1 VIPLWT
7 SDAPG
12 ARLARATL
20 VPLTLIYAGTMR
32 ARRWVY
38 RAGLRRRHRLARPAV
53 AVGGL
58 TVGGAGKTPLASWIA
73 RWYAQRG
80 ARPAVLL
87 RDYRGDEA
95 VVHRF
100 ALPEAIV
107 VATADRVQGAR
118 KAAAAGA
125 RVLVLDDAFQHL
137 RVRPDVSVVLVSV
150 ESFAASPLLL
160 PAGPWRERWDALR
173 DADLI
178 VLTAKTAGS
187 SAMAQAART
196 LRARAP
202 GLPVAVARLHLT
214 ALRGLRG
221 GAAASLRDL
230 AGRRVLAA
238 CGIADPSAF
247 AAQLRAA
254 GADVVLRAWRDHH
267 AFTDRDVARLR
278 REGQGVDHVV
288 VTMKDAVKLR
298 ARWPTDAPE
307 PLVAELGITWERGRA
322 AVDRALE
329 RCLGD
334 SSRRLR
340 RRADAGAAGVTT
352 ALARREP

>member
-1 VIPLWT
+1 V
-7 SDAPG
+7 
-12 ARLARATL
+12 
-20 VPLTLIYAGTMR
+20 
-32 ARRWVY
+32 
-38 RAGLRRRHRLARPAV
+38 
-53 AVGGL
+53 
-58 TVGGAGKTPLASWIA
+58 
-73 RWYAQRG
+73 
-80 ARPAVLL
+80 RPAVLL

-95 VVHRF
+95 AVHRF

-137 RVRPDVSVVLVSV
+137 RVRPDVSVVLVSA
-150 ESFAASPLLL
+150 ESLAASPSLL

-178 VLTAKTAGS
+178 VLSAKTAGS
-187 SAMAQAART
+187 SAMAEAART

-214 ALRGLRG
+214 GLRGLCG
-221 GAAASLRDL
+221 GAAASLGDL

-267 AFTDRDVARLR
+267 AFSDRDVAGLR
-278 REGQGVDHVV
+278 REAQGVDHVV

-298 ARWPTDAPE
+298 ARWPADAPE

-322 AVDRALE
+322 AVDRALQ

-334 SSRRLR
+334 SPRRVR
-340 RRADAGAAGVTT
+340 RQTDGASWVAT